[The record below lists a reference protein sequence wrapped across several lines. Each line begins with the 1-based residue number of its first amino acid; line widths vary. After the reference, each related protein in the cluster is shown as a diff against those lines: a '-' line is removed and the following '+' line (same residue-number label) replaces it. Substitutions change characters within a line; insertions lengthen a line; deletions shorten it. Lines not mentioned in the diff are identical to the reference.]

1 MDLLPEKGGQ
11 AAKKAEKTAKNELK
25 RQVNGKALREE
36 GDHWRKAVDKIV
48 EMLRK
53 DGGSVAFVEII
64 FVENVHF
71 NFELEVLL

>member
-1 MDLLPEKGGQ
+1 MRLPPRKRGQ
-11 AAKKAEKTAKNELK
+11 AAKKAEKAAKNELM
-25 RQVNGKALREE
+25 RQVSEKQAREE
-36 GDHWRKAVDKIV
+36 SAERGKTVDKIV

-53 DGGSVAFVEII
+53 GGGTLAFLKII